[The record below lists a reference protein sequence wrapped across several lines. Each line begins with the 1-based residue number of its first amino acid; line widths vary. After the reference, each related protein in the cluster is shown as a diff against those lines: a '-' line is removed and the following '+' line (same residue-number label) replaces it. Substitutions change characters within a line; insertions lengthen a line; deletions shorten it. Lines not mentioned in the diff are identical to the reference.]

1 MKLNSSL
8 ARGLGLAT
16 AILTLN
22 TVPVSAGTSEQYAIC
37 KAELKA
43 MYGEETR
50 IELYGT
56 KSYRGVETLKLK
68 VTPAGEGSL
77 KLQCSGDAES
87 DDRVVLKDKNGEML
101 VS

>member
-50 IELYGT
+50 IEIG
-56 KSYRGVETLKLK
+56 RAHV
-68 VTPAGEGSL
+68 
-77 KLQCSGDAES
+77 
-87 DDRVVLKDKNGEML
+87 
-101 VS
+101 